1 MTKLAHTD
9 DEQLGQ
15 IIEAE
20 LNDGWFMRE
29 FEHISGE
36 IASIDIKPCFKCK
49 EWHALL
55 KLSDNFISS
64 PSKFYCCFIG
74 TIGFLKFKVGIVNL
88 DICDGSGRYLKVIKE
103 GDCCEFVPF
112 EGQDEDPD
120 IGFWCY

>member
-1 MTKLAHTD
+1 MTKLAYTD
-9 DEQLGQ
+9 DEQLDQ

-29 FEHISGE
+29 FVHVSGE

-74 TIGFLKFKVGIVNL
+74 TIGFLKF
-88 DICDGSGRYLKVIKE
+88 LKFHWNSE
-103 GDCCEFVPF
+103 LECL
-112 EGQDEDPD
+112 
-120 IGFWCY
+120 